1 MKFILGKEIVVVEV
15 MIAVV
20 LVMLGCWI
28 GYGFRPESDIPT
40 VYVDQRGRYQGS
52 NGSVLLMT
60 LDETPIVEL
69 PQIQPTWLPFT
80 YTDKGSG
87 SQWTPYPQRHGEPP
101 SFPVPF
107 EVPMVEFYPR
117 DTPHPSAEIDS
128 PKPRGAF

>member
-1 MKFILGKEIVVVEV
+1 MKFTLYKEFIVVEA

-69 PQIQPTWLPFT
+69 PQIQPTW
-80 YTDKGSG
+80 
-87 SQWTPYPQRHGEPP
+87 
-101 SFPVPF
+101 VPF
-107 EVPMVEFYPR
+107 NTQSPELYTNGPFNI
-117 DTPHPSAEIDS
+117 PHPSAEIDS